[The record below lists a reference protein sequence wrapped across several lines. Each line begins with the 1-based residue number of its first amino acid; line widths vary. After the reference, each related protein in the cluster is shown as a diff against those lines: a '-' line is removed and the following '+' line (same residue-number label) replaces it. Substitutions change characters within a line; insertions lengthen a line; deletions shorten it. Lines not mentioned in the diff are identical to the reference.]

1 MSRQATPIRLTDQQK
16 QTLEHWGRSPRAE
29 HRYVVRASIVIAAA
43 DGQSNVQIADSL
55 GMSTSTVCKWR
66 VRFAAAGSGG
76 LRDAPRPGR
85 PRLYDETTDQRILQ
99 LLDEPPPAGHSQ
111 WTGTLLAQVL
121 GDVPADQVRRILRR
135 LKIDLHQTK
144 SWCASDDPEFAS
156 KAADI
161 VGLYLNPPQNAV
173 VVCMD
178 EKPHIQALQRAQGW
192 LRLPNGKAIT
202 GRSHEYKRHGTTNL
216 FCALEVA
223 TGLVKTGHY
232 KRRRRREF
240 LDFMNE
246 LVAEYSDDTELHVV
260 LDNLSTHKPKNDRW
274 LARHLNVHFH
284 YTPTHASWLNQVE
297 IWFSKLSRAALKSAS
312 FTSPAQVRDAIDQ
325 FVKVH
330 NENCQPLEWTKRD
343 VRPKHHKP
351 KYANL

>member
-1 MSRQATPIRLTDQQK
+1 M
-16 QTLEHWGRSPRAE
+16 
-29 HRYVVRASIVIAAA
+29 VRASIVIAAA
-43 DGQSNVQIADSL
+43 DGQTNAQIADSL

-76 LRDAPRPGR
+76 LHDAPRPGR
-85 PRLYDETTDQRILQ
+85 PRLYDETTDQRIVQ
-99 LLDEPPPAGHSQ
+99 LLDEPPSVGHSQ

-121 GDVPADQVRRILRR
+121 GDVSADQVRRISRR
-135 LKIDLHQTK
+135 LKTDLPQIK
-144 SWCASDDPEFAS
+144 SWCESDDPEFAS

-178 EKPHIQALQRAQGW
+178 EKPHIQALQPAQGR
-192 LRLPNGKAIT
+192 LRVSNGKAIT

-216 FCALEVA
+216 FCALKMA

-246 LVAEYSDDTELHVV
+246 LVGEYSDDTELHVV

-274 LARHLNVHFH
+274 LVRHLNVHFH
-284 YTPTHASWLNQVE
+284 YTPRHASWLNQVE
-297 IWFSKLSRAALKSAS
+297 IWFSGTIPSRLEKCQLHIAC
-312 FTSPAQVRDAIDQ
+312 TSPR
-325 FVKVH
+325 
-330 NENCQPLEWTKRD
+330 R
-343 VRPKHHKP
+343 
-351 KYANL
+351 Y